1 VGESPRSREPK
12 GGKIKAATLLLA
24 SVAITLLAFAAPAS
38 ATHVQCGDTITATVV
53 LDGDVTCGD
62 GNNDVGLLLR
72 EHGITVRLNG
82 FAIRAGG
89 NGGWAGIRQSR
100 FPIRNLLVEGPGRI
114 EGFREGISLHAHE
127 TTVRGVTIAAG
138 STGISLSGS
147 GTQPMGASPCEPHFY
162 GNVCVSRNIVTV
174 DGPGGVGISVPSND
188 AHVWGNRVGTNLGTG
203 IRAGGD
209 RPRVV
214 RNTIVGCGPI
224 SPRDDAVRGISAVGY
239 QTFAMISQN
248 NAGGCGI
255 GIYAQ
260 AAVGGG
266 GVRIRRNVATGNLDG
281 LNVDD
286 PSALIWRN
294 TANSN
299 FWNGIFV
306 HQAGTVVQENTAND
320 NGSFGI
326 NATPGV
332 IDGGGNTATGNG
344 DGRLPQCHNVSCG
357 P

>member
-1 VGESPRSREPK
+1 ML
-12 GGKIKAATLLLA
+12 T
-24 SVAITLLAFAAPAS
+24 
-38 ATHVQCGDTITATVV
+38 TAETA
-53 LDGDVTCGD
+53 
-62 GNNDVGLLLR
+62 
-72 EHGITVRLNG
+72 VR
-82 FAIRAGG
+82 R
-89 NGGWAGIRQSR
+89 
-100 FPIRNLLVEGPGRI
+100 
-114 EGFREGISLHAHE
+114 
-127 TTVRGVTIAAG
+127 VTIAAG
-138 STGISLSGS
+138 STGIKLNGS
-147 GTQPMGASPCEPHFY
+147 GTNPVGGSPCEPRFY
-162 GNVCVSRNIVTV
+162 GNVCVFRNVVTV
-174 DGPGGVGISVPSND
+174 GEPGGVGISVPSRDD
-188 AHVWGNRVGTNLGTG
+188 AHVWGNRVGTYLGTG
-203 IRAGGD
+203 IYTVGD

-214 RNTIVGCGPI
+214 NNTIVGCGPVSQSDPI
-224 SPRDDAVRGISAVGY
+224 PGISAVGY
-239 QTFAMISQN
+239 HTLATISQN
-248 NAGGCGI
+248 NAAGCGI

-260 AAVGGG
+260 PAVGGG
-266 GVRIRRNVATGNLDG
+266 GVRIRRNVANGNLDG

-306 HQAGTVVQENTAND
+306 HQAGTVVQENTANN

>member
-1 VGESPRSREPK
+1 
-12 GGKIKAATLLLA
+12 
-24 SVAITLLAFAAPAS
+24 
-38 ATHVQCGDTITATVV
+38 
-53 LDGDVTCGD
+53 
-62 GNNDVGLLLR
+62 
-72 EHGITVRLNG
+72 
-82 FAIRAGG
+82 
-89 NGGWAGIRQSR
+89 
-100 FPIRNLLVEGPGRI
+100 
-114 EGFREGISLHAHE
+114 
-127 TTVRGVTIAAG
+127 
-138 STGISLSGS
+138 
-147 GTQPMGASPCEPHFY
+147 M
-162 GNVCVSRNIVTV
+162 
-174 DGPGGVGISVPSND
+174 
-188 AHVWGNRVGTNLGTG
+188 
-203 IRAGGD
+203 
-209 RPRVV
+209 
-214 RNTIVGCGPI
+214 
-224 SPRDDAVRGISAVGY
+224 GY

-266 GVRIRRNVATGNLDG
+266 GARIRRNVATGNLDG

-306 HQAGTVVQENTAND
+306 HQAGTVVQENTANN

-332 IDGGGNTATGNG
+332 IDGGGNTAIGNG